1 MIYPITETMGLPY
14 DVAGAEVFSHT
25 HVRPSL
31 EASYSIIERWS
42 DRTMLVTG
50 RVLLDDYGFQALTL
64 DKGFSNGLDAYLTHG
79 SSITTAGPYLV
90 IVRRNSLRKLAMS
103 RSDLVVRQLR
113 KKLRAA

>member
-31 EASYSIIERWS
+31 EASYSIIDRWS
-42 DRTMLVTG
+42 DRTMFITG
-50 RVLLDDYGFQALTL
+50 RVLFDGYKFQAFTL
-64 DKGFSNGLDAYLTHG
+64 DKVFSNGLDAYLTCNG
-79 SSITTAGPYLV
+79 GAPYLV
-90 IVRRNSLRKLAMS
+90 IVRRNSLRKLALS
-103 RSDLVVRQLR
+103 RSDLAVLQFR